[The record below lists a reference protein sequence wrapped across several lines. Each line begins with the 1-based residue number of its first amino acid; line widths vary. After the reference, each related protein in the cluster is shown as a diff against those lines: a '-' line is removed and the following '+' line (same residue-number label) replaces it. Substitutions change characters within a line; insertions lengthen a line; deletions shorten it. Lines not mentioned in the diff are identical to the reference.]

1 MLTLAAVMLLSQSP
15 VLPAVEG
22 IASFYTV
29 ESSSTLTASGEYY
42 EDEALTC
49 AMLGGTFGEYYRVT
63 SEDGRSVTVRLND
76 RGPYIDGRVIDLS
89 RGAMR
94 RLDPSLEKGILH
106 VRIQR
111 IEPPQYRHPINA
123 YGNATVPAKS

>member
-22 IASFYTV
+22 VASFYTV

-49 AMLGGTFGEYYRVT
+49 AMRGGSFGEYYRVT
-63 SEDGRSVTVRLND
+63 TEDGRSVTVRLND

-94 RLDPSLEKGILH
+94 RLDPTLEKGILH
-106 VRIQR
+106 VQIER
-111 IEPPQYRHPINA
+111 IERPQYRFPINA
-123 YGNATVPAKS
+123 YGKTTAPAKS